1 MAEEKQEI
9 NDEYLKECT
18 NSIVGGKTVRA
29 IKGLSN
35 AEMEA
40 MYAKGVDYYKVGAYA
55 EALKIFKF
63 LMFLEHTSS
72 RYWTATGSAFQ
83 ALKQYDQ
90 AIKCYQMGTF
100 FDLHNPKPAYYAAEC
115 FLATDDRENAE
126 RALNTLDKY
135 APKNTEAGRRYL
147 AKGEALRAKVKAA

>member
-1 MAEEKQEI
+1 MAEENIEF
-9 NDEYLKECT
+9 NEEYAKKCAE
-18 NSIVGGKTVRA
+18 SIIRGSTVRA

-35 AEMEA
+35 AEMET
-40 MYAKGVDYYKVGAYA
+40 MYATGVDYYKSGAYA
-55 EALKIFKF
+55 DALKVFKF
-63 LMFLEHTSS
+63 LMFMEHTSS

-115 FLATDDRENAE
+115 FLAANDPENAE
-126 RALNTLDKY
+126 RALNTLDRY
-135 APKNTEAGRRYL
+135 APKDTEAGRAYL
-147 AKGEALRAKVKAA
+147 AKGAVLRAKVKTA